1 MINQAHSSH
10 SSKAPSYFRKHEKKK
25 NETFCF
31 KKECLK
37 ERELT
42 NVSHCFFSLPIH
54 EYMHIINSFM

>member
-42 NVSHCFFSLPIH
+42 NVSLLFFIA
-54 EYMHIINSFM
+54 YT

>member
-1 MINQAHSSH
+1 MINQALIPVIQ
-10 SSKAPSYFRKHEKKK
+10 AKHLPILESMKKK

-37 ERELT
+37 EKELT